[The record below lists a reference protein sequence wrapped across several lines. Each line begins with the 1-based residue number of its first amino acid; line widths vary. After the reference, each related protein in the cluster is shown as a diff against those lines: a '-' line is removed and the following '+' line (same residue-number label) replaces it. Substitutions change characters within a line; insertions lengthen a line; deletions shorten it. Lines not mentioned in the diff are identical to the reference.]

1 MNMKRLAWWALFVIL
16 MQALVVLAQK
26 AELRLPSV
34 TIGKSV
40 YSNAVLTVTRTN
52 RIAVEH
58 QAGMASIKTANLDVD
73 LAQQL
78 LSAGVIDEKALKDN
92 KDYQAKLKQDKQAE
106 KQRQRGS
113 QPQGVVAQ
121 YAGMEGS
128 MGARLGEALERE
140 VNARGGIDPEQ
151 YIARFGL
158 GVVIAILGGAVF
170 YYFLKCWCLFRIVK
184 KSLGEGSWLIILPL
198 IRWFS
203 LVQAAGMSRHW
214 LWLPV
219 LGLGMLFCQPPM
231 PERLPWAGMAYL
243 YLTIAV
249 WAITAL
255 LFAVWCVKIC
265 QKAGGNSL
273 LGLLLIIPLLEWV
286 ALFYLAFS
294 GGGDTKITTSS
305 KGKPGAN
312 RPVFA
317 VV

>member
-1 MNMKRLAWWALFVIL
+1 MKRLTWWALFVIL
-16 MQALVVLAQK
+16 MQALVVFAQK

-34 TIGKSV
+34 TVGKSV
-40 YSNAVLTVTRTN
+40 YSNAVLTATGTN

-58 QAGMASIKTANLDVD
+58 QFGMAMIKTANLELD

-78 LSAGVIDEKALKDN
+78 LAAGVIKEKALKDN

-106 KQRQRGS
+106 KQRQRGG
-113 QPQGVVAQ
+113 QPQGAVAQ

-128 MGARLGEALERE
+128 MGARLGEVLERE
-140 VNARGGIDPEQ
+140 INAHGGIDPEQ
-151 YIARFGL
+151 YISRLGI

-170 YYFLKCWCLFRIVK
+170 YYFLKCWCLFRIVR
-184 KSLGEGSWLIILPL
+184 KSLGKGSWLIILPL
-198 IRWFS
+198 LRWFS

-219 LGLGMLFCQPPM
+219 FGLGMLFCQPPM
-231 PERLPWAGMAYL
+231 PEQLPWAGMAYL
-243 YLTIAV
+243 YLTVCV

-286 ALFYLAFS
+286 TLLYLAFS
-294 GGGDTKITTSS
+294 GGGDTKAMTSS
-305 KGKPGAN
+305 RGKSGGN